1 MNFEQ
6 NIYPTCNIAEYK
18 TEQTS
23 NQNQSNKQNNSNN
36 NFLST
41 LLPLLLSGKTPDMT
55 EILKKIGGNNP
66 MFSQLF
72 SAMQTKTPQ
81 QKKQK
86 TTGTID
92 VSALTKVEK

>member
-18 TEQTS
+18 TEQPN
-23 NQNQSNKQNNSNN
+23 NQNQNNKQNNNN
-36 NFLST
+36 LMSS

-55 EILKKIGGNNP
+55 EILKKMGGNNP

-81 QKKQK
+81 QKNQK